1 MKNRK
6 FLLFAAIATLT
17 FTTYSC
23 NGNKSEGATEVA
35 ATEETAA
42 PEKPLVF
49 AEFVDLDLSSYGIPV
64 VTKAPKDA
72 KVIKS
77 TTEGEVF
84 VYGGK
89 LFKLTFSIHEGTAEE
104 SVGLIKEITGDKEMN
119 PGFDKFV
126 AEDPTGFMKQNKEG
140 KLAFTHGVT
149 TGQSSVIIQEGM
161 GFDQSPDQFTDYSAD
176 DIKLMYEAAKA
187 TVAK

>member
-1 MKNRK
+1 MKNK
-6 FLLFAAIATLT
+6 KSLLLAAIATLAI
-17 FTTYSC
+17 TTYSC
-23 NGNKSEGATEVA
+23 NGSKSEGAAA

-77 TTEGEVF
+77 TTEGEIF

-89 LFKLTFSIHEGTAEE
+89 LFKLTFSIREGNAEE
-104 SVGLIKEITGDKEMN
+104 SVGLIKEMTGDKEMN

-126 AEDPTGFMKQNKEG
+126 TEDPTGFVKQNNEG
-140 KLAFTHGVT
+140 KLAFTYGVT
-149 TGQSSVIIQEGM
+149 TGQSSVVIQEGM
-161 GFDQSPDQFTDYSAD
+161 SHDQSPDQFTDYSAD
-176 DIKLMYEAAKA
+176 DVKLMYEAAKA